1 MEKDK
6 KEELL
11 RNRRKRRK
19 ERKLFEKKLKAK
31 GK

>member
-19 ERKLFEKKLKAK
+19 ERKQFEKKLKAK